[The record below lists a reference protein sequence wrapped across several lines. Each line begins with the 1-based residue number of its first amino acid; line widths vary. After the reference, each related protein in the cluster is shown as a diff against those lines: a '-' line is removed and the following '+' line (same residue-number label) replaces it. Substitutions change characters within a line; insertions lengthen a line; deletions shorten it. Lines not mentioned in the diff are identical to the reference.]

1 MLCYLIKS
9 QVRPQQ
15 GRDECNCF
23 TVQFFL
29 RDFFRRKSCEKSY
42 PSLAKS
48 ICQPF
53 HNGAPKPA
61 DNLLHWNVMSL
72 GCPKKYK
79 SPNFGMPLTPVVFIG

>member
-1 MLCYLIKS
+1 MLCYLKKS

-53 HNGAPKPA
+53 HNCAPKPA
-61 DNLLHWNVMSL
+61 DNLLHWKVMTVQKNENIVCTSISF
-72 GCPKKYK
+72 PQ
-79 SPNFGMPLTPVVFIG
+79 SV